1 MQQPIVCQARLIL
14 FESKSKKVFF
24 VVFAVNVVVVTA
36 VALDVSV
43 KIGLYKSYSIYSY
56 DVLSEHD

>member
-1 MQQPIVCQARLIL
+1 MIL